1 MLPLKPPLLLLSL
14 LLLPSLLTVI
24 DTPETES
31 PEESFVVMMIAS
43 DVVSA
48 AKMTWAS
55 LVSIVV
61 FTGVVEVI
69 VSRTRSVSG
78 SHSGVV
84 AEMVGCSLGLG
95 RQYS

>member
-1 MLPLKPPLLLLSL
+1 MLLLRPPLLLLSL
-14 LLLPSLLTVI
+14 FLLPSLLTVI

-31 PEESFVVMMIAS
+31 PEGSFVVMMIAS

-69 VSRTRSVSG
+69 VSGTGSVTG
-78 SHSGVV
+78 NHSGVV
-84 AEMVGCSLGLG
+84 AEKVGRSLGLG
-95 RQYS
+95 QYS